1 MTTVAEKDIHLTEAE
16 AAFEALF
23 GSFQPAP
30 DDTTLL
36 LGDGRTD
43 WWDVLGVAR
52 SADRRTIENAYKALA
67 RIHHPDMGGSPE
79 AFIRLRRAYDAGVRA
94 TAAD

>member
-1 MTTVAEKDIHLTEAE
+1 VAAPDGQLPRGATQAE

-36 LGDGRTD
+36 LGDGNTA

-52 SADRRTIENAYKALA
+52 NADRRTIENAYKALA
-67 RIHHPDMGGSPE
+67 RIHHPDLGGS
-79 AFIRLRRAYDAGVRA
+79 ADSFVRLRRAYE
-94 TAAD
+94 AAIKAAA